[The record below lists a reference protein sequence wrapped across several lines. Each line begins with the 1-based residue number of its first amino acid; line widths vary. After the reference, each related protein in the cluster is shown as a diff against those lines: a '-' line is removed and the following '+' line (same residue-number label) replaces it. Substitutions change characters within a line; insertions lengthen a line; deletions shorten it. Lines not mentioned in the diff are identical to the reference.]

1 MSRRNV
7 ALATVGL
14 VVLAAAAVGVG
25 RWERGHQARVQSDG
39 MARVLAAVDGRLT
52 QPALAGTFSA
62 GPLLCFLYDTR
73 ERLNGVSV
81 CFDGSGRLAEAVD
94 ARSGTPSWWSLR
106 FEPSLGRYRVNPAEV
121 RGASAF
127 LAARKVYSGVEAT
140 ANASLHACTGP
151 VGMVAKALREPTQV
165 VDSAWQWLA
174 EARLRCRQSAKDSD
188 ALWTALRARYP
199 ELASVVQRYATACA
213 DAAAAADVIGHGMP
227 PGSTTLPYDRLGAA
241 DRAAKAVAA
250 AAAVLGREM
259 AQLKA
264 AYALG
269 RIG

>member
-1 MSRRNV
+1 M
-7 ALATVGL
+7 LATVGL
-14 VVLAAAAVGVG
+14 AVLATAAVAVG
-25 RWERGHQARVQSDG
+25 RWERGHQARVESDG
-39 MARVLAAVDGRLT
+39 MARVLAAIDGRLV
-52 QPALAGTFSA
+52 QPALSGTFSA
-62 GPLLCFLYDTR
+62 GPLACFLYDTR
-73 ERLNGVSV
+73 ERVNGLSV

-127 LAARKVYSGVEAT
+127 LTARQAYSGVEAT
-140 ANASLHACTGP
+140 VNASLHACTGP
-151 VGMVAKALREPTQV
+151 VGMVAKALREPRKV

-174 EARLRCRQSAKDSD
+174 EARLRCQQSAKESGE
-188 ALWTALRARYP
+188 LRTALRARYP

-213 DAAAAADVIGHGMP
+213 DAAAAGDAIAHGMP
-227 PGSTTLPYDRLGAA
+227 PGGSTTLPYDRLGAA

-250 AAAVLGREM
+250 AAAVLEREM